1 MPSDYAAIREENRA
15 YYGTGVGEYGPRLLT
30 GLYDDRTHFI
40 FEVLQNAEDALA
52 RRKVPA
58 TSRAVTFDI
67 QNDALLIRHYGDPF
81 NEADVRSICRIAES
95 SKKSFTDIGKFGI
108 GFKSVYAYTDRPE
121 IHSGEEHFAIND
133 LVIPSAIPSANSLHE
148 TLFILPFNKPIVSSS
163 KARGEIAGKLSKLDM
178 HSLLFLQHAGDI
190 YWKIDSGNHGRY
202 WKETKNLEE
211 QVREVRLSSTNQS
224 SEDWLIFS
232 QPVTHKQKSAGKVE
246 IAFSIRKNEDAG
258 NREIIPTEKSP
269 LFSFFPTVVDTGLSF
284 FIHGPYRTTPSR
296 DNIPAN
302 DYWNI
307 HLINETAKLLRKS
320 ILWLRDS
327 QLITEDFLDSLPL
340 QPRSR
345 WAMFDP
351 ISVAAQDVIRSE
363 RVLPREFSGYVSV
376 KSGKIGT
383 EDVRGIINSE
393 QLTSIISSDTEQF
406 WMSEKIG
413 QFPTP
418 ILYKFLNQDCGIS
431 VLNLPWVL
439 KNLTQEF
446 LERQGDEWIQALYAC
461 FHGRR
466 FAKADL
472 DSAPLIRLESGRHV
486 QPITPDG
493 LPSAYLPTDQ
503 PTSFPTVRA
512 SVCESE
518 EAVAFL
524 KDLGFHEADQVA
536 DILQHIIPKYRDNQ
550 CLPNKE
556 GYDADIR
563 RIISAFD
570 TASRQR
576 KDTFLS
582 GLRDA
587 PFIRAVDSVERIA
600 RMVPPGSA
608 YWPTKDI
615 LTLLSGVPGVL
626 FVDIGFIAPDLEHSF
641 KEVLA
646 SCGTM
651 FRLQPNSFSPN
662 LSNSERRELRISGGH
677 EEKTW
682 NRPDSVSDWEILHL
696 ANVLEIL
703 PLSESIPEK
712 TDALWNLLGEL
723 YAENS
728 SVFHGQYTWYHYSTF
743 STQFDAAFIKNLQS
757 KPWIIGADGILH
769 RPSELVFDDLS
780 LTPHPDLQKQ
790 IGFKPAAI
798 AELAELAGFEPEVL
812 DHLKALGITNMEEL
826 RKILPRPTP
835 MTQPHSPPNA
845 ADDMPQREQRPY
857 SRTPGKETTAG
868 DIERRT
874 RSSSR
879 SQGTHSPG
887 RPHAQSE
894 GFISYVQVHPGE
906 RDAKPSDAERQRR
919 LDLERMAVEAIHERE
934 PNWIVAPPNTPGYDL
949 YRLDE
954 HEEAVEW
961 CEVKALSGS
970 LDDSP
975 VRVSRTQ
982 FDFAREKGTAF
993 WLYVVEHAGD
1003 ADQSRILKI
1012 QDPAGMARTFTF
1024 DRGWRDVALKD

>member
-1 MPSDYAAIREENRA
+1 MPSDYAAIREENRT

-40 FEVLQNAEDALA
+40 FEILQNAEDALA
-52 RRKVPA
+52 RRKGPA
-58 TSRAVTFDI
+58 KSRAVTFDI

-95 SKKSFTDIGKFGI
+95 NKKSFTDIGKFGI

-121 IHSGEEHFAIND
+121 IHSGEEHFAISD
-133 LVIPSAIPSANSLHE
+133 LVIPSVIPSTNSIHE
-148 TLFILPFNKPIVSSS
+148 TLFILPFNKPTVSSS
-163 KARGEIAGKLSKLDM
+163 KARGEISGKLSKLDM
-178 HSLLFLQHAGDI
+178 HSLLFLQQIGEIH
-190 YWKIDSGNHGRY
+190 WKIDSGNHGRY
-202 WKETKNLEE
+202 WRETRNLEE
-211 QVREVRLSSTNQS
+211 QVKEIRLSSTNQS

-232 QPVTHKQKSAGKVE
+232 QPVAHKHKSAGKVE
-246 IAFSIRKNEDAG
+246 IAFSIRKNEDAR
-258 NREIIPTEKSP
+258 NREIIPTEHSP

-296 DNIPAN
+296 DNIPSN
-302 DYWNI
+302 DYWNNY
-307 HLINETAKLLRKS
+307 LINETAALLRKS
-320 ILWLRDS
+320 ILWLRDN
-327 QLITEDFLDSLPL
+327 QLITADFLDSLPL
-340 QPRSR
+340 QARSR
-345 WAMFDP
+345 WSMFDP
-351 ISVAAQDVIRSE
+351 ISEAAQDIIRSE

-383 EDVRGIINSE
+383 EDVRDIISSE

-406 WMSEKIG
+406 WMSENIG
-413 QFPTP
+413 QSSTP
-418 ILYKFLNQDCGIS
+418 NLYKFLTQECGIN
-431 VLNLPWVL
+431 VINLPWVL
-439 KNLTQEF
+439 RNLTREF
-446 LERQGDEWIQALYAC
+446 LERQEDKWIQALYSC
-461 FHGRR
+461 FQGRR

-472 DSAPLIRLESGRHV
+472 DSAPLIRLESGRHI
-486 QPITPDG
+486 QSIAPDG

-518 EAVAFL
+518 DAVTFL
-524 KDLGFHEADQVA
+524 KDLGLHEADQIA
-536 DILQHIIPKYRDNQ
+536 DILQHIVPRYRDNQ
-550 CLPNKE
+550 YLPSKE

-576 KDTFLS
+576 REIFLS

-600 RMVPPGSA
+600 RMVPPGAA

-615 LTLLSGVPGVL
+615 LTLLSGVPGVFL
-626 FVDIGFIAPDLEHSF
+626 VDIGFISPDLEHSF
-641 KEVLA
+641 KEILA

-662 LSNSERRELRISGGH
+662 LSDSERRKLRIAGGH

-682 NRPDSVSDWEILHL
+682 SRPDSITDWEILHL

-723 YAENS
+723 YAENT
-728 SVFHGQYTWYHYSTF
+728 SVFYGKYTWYHYSTF

-798 AELAELAGFEPEVL
+798 ADLAELAGFEPEVL

-835 MTQPHSPPNA
+835 VAQPHALPNA

-857 SRTPGKETTAG
+857 GRTPRKETTSGTSNGALDPPRG
-868 DIERRT
+868 VRGRTATDGPMRRA
-874 RSSSR
+874 RGSSPTSKSIRESAIPSR
-879 SQGTHSPG
+879 
-887 RPHAQSE
+887 AM
-894 GFISYVQVHPGE
+894 
-906 RDAKPSDAERQRR
+906 PSAS
-919 LDLERMAVEAIHERE
+919 V
-934 PNWIVAPPNTPGYDL
+934 G
-949 YRLDE
+949 
-954 HEEAVEW
+954 
-961 CEVKALSGS
+961 
-970 LDDSP
+970 
-975 VRVSRTQ
+975 
-982 FDFAREKGTAF
+982 
-993 WLYVVEHAGD
+993 
-1003 ADQSRILKI
+1003 
-1012 QDPAGMARTFTF
+1012 
-1024 DRGWRDVALKD
+1024 